1 MASIVSVEQIK
12 GLAAGSTP
20 NTITVPTGQ
29 KVVGTD
35 AGSIVTPGH
44 IIQTQHATMSS
55 MITVSST
62 AAYTDILSCSITTLH
77 ANSKIL
83 IQAVVPNYSNN
94 PNSNTWTNS
103 HYIKLHESG
112 TGIVAAFEHP
122 GPQTSM
128 EFSQASPILHMTGA
142 KSVGAY
148 TYTVTVKPTVGGDS
162 HYFGRSTDGH
172 NSYTQM
178 IVQEIAQ

>member
-1 MASIVSVEQIK
+1 MASIVSVEQLK
-12 GLAAGSTP
+12 GLASGSTP
-20 NTITVPTGQ
+20 NTISIPAGQ
-29 KVVGTD
+29 TLH
-35 AGSIVTPGH
+35 APGH
-44 IIQTQHATMSS
+44 VIQTQHATMSS
-55 MITVSST
+55 QIIVTTT

-94 PNSNTWTNS
+94 PNGSIWTNS
-103 HYIKLHESG
+103 HYVKLHESG

-128 EFSQASPILHMTGA
+128 EFSQVSPILHMTGA

-148 TYTVTVKPTVGGDS
+148 TYTVTVKPTTSGDS

-178 IVQEIAQ
+178 IVMEIAQ